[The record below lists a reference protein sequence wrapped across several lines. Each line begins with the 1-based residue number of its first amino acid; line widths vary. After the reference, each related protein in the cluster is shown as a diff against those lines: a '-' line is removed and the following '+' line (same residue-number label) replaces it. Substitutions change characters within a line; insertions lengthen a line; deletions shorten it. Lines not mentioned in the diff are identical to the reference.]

1 MSTPTK
7 QDAIKLLDVFD
18 PEMAT
23 LLHREEKRQFETI
36 GLIASENVV
45 SPMAACLEGSVFTNK
60 NTEGYAG
67 KRFVGGCELADQ
79 AELLAKEVAAR
90 LSLPLAATLRK
101 ANRKPLSR
109 LEGSRSIRSAR
120 ILGAYSLAQGVDV
133 AGKQLLLVDDIV
145 TSGATLNECARV
157 LKTAGAARIICVALA
172 RKRDG

>member
-7 QDAIKLLDVFD
+7 QDAVKLLDIFD
-18 PEMAT
+18 PEMAA

-79 AELLAKEVAAR
+79 AELLAVERVKRPSAWITPT
-90 LSLPLAATLRK
+90 SSAATP
-101 ANRKPLSR
+101 PLPTWR
-109 LEGSRSIRSAR
+109 CCGPF
-120 ILGAYSLAQGVDV
+120 
-133 AGKQLLLVDDIV
+133 
-145 TSGATLNECARV
+145 
-157 LKTAGAARIICVALA
+157 
-172 RKRDG
+172 